1 LTLTKSG
8 EKTAQEPKMEE
19 LICKLKEIQVGLKN
33 SLADLQLKLATF
45 DSQPE
50 VLANL
55 DHAKRDAEARASS
68 LEEEV
73 KHLREEL
80 EAIKDML
87 GPGAGKDGFP

>member
-8 EKTAQEPKMEE
+8 EKTAQDPKMEE

-33 SLADLQLKLATF
+33 NLADLQQKLAAF
-45 DSQPE
+45 DSRPE
-50 VLANL
+50 ILANL

-73 KHLREEL
+73 KQLREEL
-80 EAIKDML
+80 DAIKDML
-87 GPGAGKDGFP
+87 GPNAGKDDFP